1 MQIMLKT
8 DNIRKDMDRM
18 ETIHQI
24 WDKIADM
31 GSNFWGYTQT
41 VILDLLAGN
50 INQGTIGVMLVL
62 SGIGL
67 LLLMF
72 IFSAIFPSRHIEA
85 KTDMMASLAKH
96 SIINMKARET
106 AIIDVKADPVTED
119 SKQFSDLKI
128 IETDMKALKELYTA
142 GRIQADIY
150 VTESRSL
157 YDAAKAIYS
166 F

>member
-1 MQIMLKT
+1 
-8 DNIRKDMDRM
+8 M

-24 WDKIADM
+24 WDKITDM

-41 VILDLLAGN
+41 VILDLLSGN

-62 SGIGL
+62 SGNGL

-72 IFSAIFPSRHIEA
+72 IFLAIFPSRHIEA
-85 KTDMMASLAKH
+85 KTDMMASLTKH
-96 SIINMKARET
+96 SIINIKARE
-106 AIIDVKADPVTED
+106 AASIDVNGADPVTEE

-150 VTESRSL
+150 VSESRSL

-166 F
+166 V

>member
-1 MQIMLKT
+1 
-8 DNIRKDMDRM
+8 MDLM

-24 WDKIADM
+24 WDKITDM

-41 VILDLLAGN
+41 VILDLLSVN
-50 INQGTIGVMLVL
+50 INQGTIGLMLVL

-67 LLLMF
+67 LILMF
-72 IFSAIFPSRHIEA
+72 IFSAIFPSRHIGA
-85 KTDMMASLAKH
+85 KTDIMASLNKH
-96 SIINMKARET
+96 SIINIKAGET
-106 AIIDVKADPVTED
+106 ASIDVNGADPVTEE

-150 VTESRSL
+150 VSESRSL

-166 F
+166 V

>member
-1 MQIMLKT
+1 
-8 DNIRKDMDRM
+8 M

-24 WDKIADM
+24 WDKITDA
-31 GSNFWGYTQT
+31 GFNFWSYTQT
-41 VILDLLAGN
+41 VILDLLSGN

-72 IFSAIFPSRHIEA
+72 IFSAIFPSRHIET
-85 KTDMMASLAKH
+85 KTDMMASLTKH
-96 SIINMKARET
+96 SIIDTKARET
-106 AIIDVKADPVTED
+106 ASIDITGADPVTDE
-119 SKQFSDLKI
+119 SKQHSDLKI

-150 VTESRSL
+150 VSESRSL
-157 YDAAKAIYS
+157 YEAAKAIYS
-166 F
+166 V

>member
-1 MQIMLKT
+1 
-8 DNIRKDMDRM
+8 M

-24 WDKIADM
+24 WDKITDA
-31 GSNFWGYTQT
+31 GFNFWSYTQT
-41 VILDLLAGN
+41 VILDLLSGN

-72 IFSAIFPSRHIEA
+72 IFSAIFPSRHIET
-85 KTDMMASLAKH
+85 KTDMMASLTKH
-96 SIINMKARET
+96 SIIDTKARET
-106 AIIDVKADPVTED
+106 ASIDITGADPVTDE
-119 SKQFSDLKI
+119 SKQHSDLKI

-166 F
+166 V

>member
-1 MQIMLKT
+1 
-8 DNIRKDMDRM
+8 MDRM

-72 IFSAIFPSRHIEA
+72 IFSAIFPSRHIET
-85 KTDMMASLAKH
+85 KTDMMASLTKH
-96 SIINMKARET
+96 SIIDTKARET
-106 AIIDVKADPVTED
+106 ASIDITGADPVTDE
-119 SKQFSDLKI
+119 SKQHSDLKI

-150 VTESRSL
+150 VSESRSL
-157 YDAAKAIYS
+157 YESAKAIYS
-166 F
+166 V

>member
-1 MQIMLKT
+1 
-8 DNIRKDMDRM
+8 M

-24 WDKIADM
+24 WDKITDM

-41 VILDLLAGN
+41 VFLDLLSGN
-50 INQGTIGVMLVL
+50 VNQGTIGVMLVL

-72 IFSAIFPSRHIEA
+72 IFSAIFPPRQIEA
-85 KTDMMASLAKH
+85 KTDMMASLTKH
-96 SIINMKARET
+96 SIINIKARET
-106 AIIDVKADPVTED
+106 ANIDINGADLVTDE

-150 VTESRSL
+150 VSESRSL

-166 F
+166 V

>member
-1 MQIMLKT
+1 
-8 DNIRKDMDRM
+8 M

-24 WDKIADM
+24 WDKITDA
-31 GSNFWGYTQT
+31 GFNFWSYTQT
-41 VILDLLAGN
+41 VILDLLSGN

-72 IFSAIFPSRHIEA
+72 IFSAIFPSRHIET
-85 KTDMMASLAKH
+85 KTDMMASLTKH
-96 SIINMKARET
+96 SIIDTKARET
-106 AIIDVKADPVTED
+106 ASIDITGADPVTDE
-119 SKQFSDLKI
+119 SKQHSDLKI

-150 VTESRSL
+150 VSESRSL
-157 YDAAKAIYS
+157 YESAKAIYS
-166 F
+166 V

>member
-1 MQIMLKT
+1 
-8 DNIRKDMDRM
+8 M

-24 WDKIADM
+24 WDKITDM

-41 VILDLLAGN
+41 VFLDLLSGN
-50 INQGTIGVMLVL
+50 VNQGTIGVMLVL

-72 IFSAIFPSRHIEA
+72 IFSAIFPPRQIEA
-85 KTDMMASLAKH
+85 KTDMMASLT
-96 SIINMKARET
+96 KARET
-106 AIIDVKADPVTED
+106 ASIDINGADLVTDE

-150 VTESRSL
+150 VSESRSL

-166 F
+166 V

>member
-1 MQIMLKT
+1 
-8 DNIRKDMDRM
+8 MDRM

-85 KTDMMASLAKH
+85 KTDMMASLTKN
-96 SIINMKARET
+96 SIINIKARET
-106 AIIDVKADPVTED
+106 ASIDVNGADLVMDE

-150 VTESRSL
+150 VSESRSL

-166 F
+166 V